1 MADSLNRWQGMGA
14 LGADPELRTTQGGQ
28 SVLSLRMATNDS
40 YQDRDGVARE
50 RTDWHD
56 VVIWGKRGEA
66 LAKFMKRGDRL
77 MIEGPIR
84 SRTWDKPDGS
94 KGYATEIHATEVWLL
109 GGNRGGASEPG
120 DTGGGY
126 TRRPGDAPRGGPA
139 PARGGGRG
147 GAPPPMDPIPF

>member
-1 MADSLNRWQGMGA
+1 MGA

-66 LAKFMKRGDRL
+66 LAKFMKKGDRL
-77 MIEGPIR
+77 MVEGSLR

-109 GGNRGGASEPG
+109 GGNRGGASEPE
-120 DTGGGY
+120 TGGGY
-126 TRRPGDAPRGGPA
+126 TRRPGDAPRG

-147 GAPPPMDPIPF
+147 GPGGDDSIPF